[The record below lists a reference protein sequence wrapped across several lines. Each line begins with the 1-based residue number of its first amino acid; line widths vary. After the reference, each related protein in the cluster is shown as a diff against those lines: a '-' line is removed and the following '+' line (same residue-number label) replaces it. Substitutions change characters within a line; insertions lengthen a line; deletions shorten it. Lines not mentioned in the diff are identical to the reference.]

1 MSEDFPI
8 LAAVAASP
16 AHSFQV
22 LEHLQSIGLPASR
35 STLYRRV
42 EALIAAGYLEAEESR
57 GPRGHVRRDLHL
69 TDAGHERIARE
80 ARDVLADAPLES
92 PAFALAIGCARMLDR
107 DALPDVLRP
116 RMARAA
122 QQLTQEERALRAVR
136 EDWSAIAGER
146 RVAHLQADISWLQS
160 VLARR
165 IVGKTAGVDAEN
177 AAERGAA

>member
-1 MSEDFPI
+1 MSDDFPI

-16 AHSFQV
+16 VHSFRV

-42 EALIAAGYLEAEESR
+42 EALIAAGFLEAEEAR

-69 TDAGHERIARE
+69 TGAGRERVARE
-80 ARDVLADAPLES
+80 AREALREAPLES
-92 PAFALAIGCARMLDR
+92 PAFALAVGCARMLDHQ
-107 DALPDVLRP
+107 ALPGVLRP

-122 QQLTQEERALRAVR
+122 QQLTQEERALRGSAP
-136 EDWSAIAGER
+136 EEWEAIARAR
-146 RVAHLQADISWLQS
+146 RVAHLQADITWLQS

-165 IVGKTAGVDAEN
+165 TVAETAATVEN
-177 AAERGAA
+177 ERERGAA